1 MSTPQGSGSNPPHG
15 NPAEQPNEQASWGQP
30 PPGGW
35 GQQNAGAP
43 EAATDAD
50 IDADRT
56 QRVDPRVWSQQVA
69 AAQGQQPPQGQPQ
82 QGQPP
87 HGGQQGWAGPQ
98 QPPQS
103 PQQPPQGGWGNQ
115 PGQQSW
121 SGQPQ
126 PYGAPQGQHPNP
138 YGPPQQQGWPGQGQQ
153 APPTQQWGGA
163 PQGQPP
169 TQQWGGQQQSW
180 NQGQPGY
187 GQAPDAGSAPRKRSK
202 KPLVIG
208 GIIALLIAAA
218 AVVLFWVP
226 GLLAPK
232 VFDEKAVAA
241 GVTTVL
247 TRDYGLQNVTGVTCP
262 ANTSVKAGATFTCD
276 ATIDGDASKVEIKI
290 LDAQGKYEVG
300 RPAA

>member
-1 MSTPQGSGSNPPHG
+1 MRTSTPTARSGSIRGCGASRWQRPRASSRRRANPSR
-15 NPAEQPNEQASWGQP
+15 AS
-30 PPGGW
+30 
-35 GQQNAGAP
+35 
-43 EAATDAD
+43 
-50 IDADRT
+50 R
-56 QRVDPRVWSQQVA
+56 RSRA
-69 AAQGQQPPQGQPQ
+69 AAA
-82 QGQPP
+82 
-87 HGGQQGWAGPQ
+87 GQQGWAGPQ